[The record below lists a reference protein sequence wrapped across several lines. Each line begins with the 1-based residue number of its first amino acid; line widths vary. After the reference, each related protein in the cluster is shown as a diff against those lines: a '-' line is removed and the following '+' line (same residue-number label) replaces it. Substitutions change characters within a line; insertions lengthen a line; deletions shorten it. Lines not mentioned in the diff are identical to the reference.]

1 MEISGQFIKEFK
13 VRETKV
19 TRALLTAV
27 AIFIG
32 GIAISEFT
40 AVYVNPA
47 LTLLLC
53 FVISSI
59 SIYKWYRCPNCNKV
73 PVAYGGVGV
82 QFSPKNCSNCG
93 EKLRE
98 G

>member
-1 MEISGQFIKEFK
+1 MKISGQFIREFK

-19 TRALLTAV
+19 TRALLTAA

-32 GIAISEFT
+32 GITISEYT

-47 LTLLLC
+47 ITLL
-53 FVISSI
+53 FGIVISSI

-82 QFSPKNCSNCG
+82 QFSPKECSNCG